1 MKKEEAFMG
10 GCGSPCFVSN
20 TGVSWTMKQGPAG
33 LQPWDPWWRIFS
45 PVVAFEMWL
54 WTVRLK
60 TLGKPGY
67 WAAPL
72 TGAAPKIMGPG

>member
-33 LQPWDPWWRIFS
+33 LQPWEPWWRTFS
-45 PVVAFEMWL
+45 LVVAFEM
-54 WTVRLK
+54 
-60 TLGKPGY
+60 
-67 WAAPL
+67 
-72 TGAAPKIMGPG
+72 